1 MEKKY
6 TVLYIEDNQDNRVLV
21 ERFLEF
27 EGFTVYSAEN
37 GQMGLDKASELLPD
51 VLLIDLNLPDISGY
65 EVVDILNDRLE
76 TRDIPKIV
84 FSASDIKQE
93 QIPGV
98 DFNYSFI
105 QKPIDVNTLAERIK
119 SAIQHSPDNPGPE
132 H

>member
-93 QIPGV
+93 HVPGV

-105 QKPIDVNTLAERIK
+105 QKPIDVNTLVERIK
-119 SAIQHSPDNPGPE
+119 SAIQHSPDNPEPE